1 MQKQADK
8 SLLNIGSCGLHV
20 LHNAFRDGC
29 KATGWDIE
37 HILSSLYWLFH
48 DCPARRE
55 DFVTATGCNTV
66 MLKFCRVR
74 WIENVTVSDR
84 ALKFWPYVTTY
95 VELVNKGDLP
105 DPKVKSFE
113 AVKKSSKDPL
123 FIPKVMIFNSIAREI
138 KPFLTLYQT
147 DKPMLPFFS
156 EDLFQLMKGL
166 MGRFFKE
173 EPMKEATTVLK
184 LLHIPLQDSSIH
196 KDATKINL
204 GFSAETC
211 LKQLR
216 SINKV
221 SERQALELR
230 MECKTFLIKLLEKLQ
245 NKAPV
250 NQQLVR
256 SMRCLDPRYMAESK
270 EVCLAQMKRI
280 LHHLV
285 GANHVEESVCDDILR
300 EFSEFYDF
308 AALQANFR
316 EFEPITDR
324 VDTLLHS
331 TMGANKAFSK
341 VWHVVKMLLVLSH
354 GQASVER
361 GFSINKELI
370 VENQKEASLVAQ
382 RLIVGHIRAVGGVTN
397 VQLTKELLISVSGA
411 RQRYHSYLDDQK
423 RANAK
428 EKGVQKRKALADELD
443 ELKKKR
449 ARVQNDIGELEKS
462 ADEYADKA
470 ESSGKLTFITKSNSL
485 RRTAKEKKAS
495 LQDLEKE
502 IDEKLAEMKR

>member
-1 MQKQADK
+1 MV
-8 SLLNIGSCGLHV
+8 H
-20 LHNAFRDGC
+20 
-29 KATGWDIE
+29 
-37 HILSSLYWLFH
+37 
-48 DCPARRE
+48 
-55 DFVTATGCNTV
+55 
-66 MLKFCRVR
+66 
-74 WIENVTVSDR
+74 
-84 ALKFWPYVTTY
+84 
-95 VELVNKGDLP
+95 KGDLP

-280 LHHLV
+280 LRHLV

-300 EFSEFYDF
+300 EFREFCDF

-316 EFEPITDR
+316 EFEPIRDR
-324 VDTLLHS
+324 
-331 TMGANKAFSK
+331 
-341 VWHVVKMLLVLSH
+341 
-354 GQASVER
+354 
-361 GFSINKELI
+361 
-370 VENQKEASLVAQ
+370 
-382 RLIVGHIRAVGGVTN
+382 
-397 VQLTKELLISVSGA
+397 LLISVSGA

-449 ARVQNDIGELEKS
+449 ARVQNDIGALEKS

-470 ESSGKLTFITKSNSL
+470 ESSGKLTFITKQTVCVALPKKRRHLFKTL
-485 RRTAKEKKAS
+485 RRKSMRS
-495 LQDLEKE
+495 LL
-502 IDEKLAEMKR
+502 I

>member
-1 MQKQADK
+1 M
-8 SLLNIGSCGLHV
+8 
-20 LHNAFRDGC
+20 
-29 KATGWDIE
+29 
-37 HILSSLYWLFH
+37 
-48 DCPARRE
+48 
-55 DFVTATGCNTV
+55 
-66 MLKFCRVR
+66 
-74 WIENVTVSDR
+74 
-84 ALKFWPYVTTY
+84 
-95 VELVNKGDLP
+95 ELVNKGDLP

-300 EFSEFYDF
+300 EFSEFCDF